1 MSEADRITVAGRP
14 ATFEQRGR
22 GPDLLLVHSLLAERS
37 SFSPVLPALAE
48 RFRVT
53 VPDLPG
59 YGGTAPLPAP
69 VKIDHY
75 ADWVA
80 ELIEVL
86 GLPASTSVLGNG
98 FGGFVATALAIRHG
112 SRFGKLIIADYKTGT
127 VPKQKDVESGL
138 SPQLVLEAL
147 IAEGGKLYKM
157 QKGEVA
163 GLEYWKLSGGKEA
176 GKITTVKADIDRLKK
191 EAEAGLKK
199 LVNEFAKAKTPYL
212 SIPRPSIAPR
222 YNDAAHLAR
231 IDEWKRAGDMKKA
244 QAEKEKKTTRKRKAA
259 NTNTKQPVTR
269 KRPTTRKGGPRNG

>member
-37 SFSPVLPALAE
+37 SFAPVLPALAK

-112 SRFGKLIIADYKTGT
+112 SRFGKLIIADALPGFPAPAKEPLRALAARVASEGMQGALDIAIRRMFPEAYIAANPGVVAERKEALLRTAEPGAFERAALALT
-127 VPKQKDVESGL
+127 ELDHAAALKAIRNPT
-138 SPQLVLEAL
+138 LVLCGALDQTTPPQIARQLAEGIAGARYEEIPDCGHCPQIQQPEAL
-147 IAEGGKLYKM
+147 
-157 QKGEVA
+157 
-163 GLEYWKLSGGKEA
+163 
-176 GKITTVKADIDRLKK
+176 
-191 EAEAGLKK
+191 
-199 LVNEFAKAKTPYL
+199 
-212 SIPRPSIAPR
+212 
-222 YNDAAHLAR
+222 
-231 IDEWKRAGDMKKA
+231 
-244 QAEKEKKTTRKRKAA
+244 
-259 NTNTKQPVTR
+259 VTR
-269 KRPTTRKGGPRNG
+269 VLAFAA